1 MSDPINQISPAT
13 IERKRAEAQKLRQ
26 QADALKKQSEALQ
39 RRGEE
44 VQQKESELEAE
55 ADRLNVEAYG
65 LERDRIPAMVQEISS
80 ALSRLTSLED
90 EDRNS
95 LARQEECRAKAKS
108 YLAEAERLIQEA
120 SRKRT
125 EADVI
130 WGDIQDEQDTI
141 DAAALGQEAVRLE
154 TEAQAAQNLA
164 EENDAEACRLRDL
177 DLSRAHH
184 RAELEEHRASLK
196 TRIEHKRQVVAEARN
211 RVQQL
216 KTEEGRLRQEEGVYC
231 SHALNLLEQ
240 SDKTKDRAR
249 EVDQE
254 ADDMENQIREDENLS
269 GK

>member
-1 MSDPINQISPAT
+1 
-13 IERKRAEAQKLRQ
+13 
-26 QADALKKQSEALQ
+26 
-39 RRGEE
+39 
-44 VQQKESELEAE
+44 
-55 ADRLNVEAYG
+55 
-65 LERDRIPAMVQEISS
+65 MVQEISS

-95 LARQEECRAKAKS
+95 LARQEECRTKAKN

-130 WGDIQDEQDTI
+130 WGDEDKDEQDTI

-154 TEAQAAQNLA
+154 TEAQAAQRRA

-184 RAELEEHRASLK
+184 RAELEQHRASLR
-196 TRIEHKRQVVAEARN
+196 THIEHKRKVVDEARE
-211 RVQQL
+211 RVKQL

-231 SHALNLLEQ
+231 SHALDLLEQ
-240 SDKTKDRAR
+240 SDKTMDRAR
-249 EVDQE
+249 KVDQE
-254 ADDMENQIREDENLS
+254 ANDMESQIREDENLS
-269 GK
+269 RK